1 VYVFFTKLTEVCQ
14 VVAGTDIQLAVTAF
28 GARQLEVSHQWGWWA
43 EISKGSSFL
52 SWVRFPKMLE
62 HKFRPS

>member
-1 VYVFFTKLTEVCQ
+1 